1 VELRTGGA
9 SREGGAGVIGRVLLR
24 DFTVVFDY
32 PNRRV
37 ALIPAAGSA
46 TTEPAARSLEACR

>member
-1 VELRTGGA
+1 
-9 SREGGAGVIGRVLLR
+9 VIGRVLLR

-32 PNRRV
+32 PHRRL
-37 ALIPAAGSA
+37 ALIPADGSA